1 MAFNQSTARAS
12 NVAFVNYSA
21 TLGMMY
27 LATRENNASL
37 EECKIF
43 VGVEEWKKGFT
54 GIDDADSTTAKA
66 RKFMAER
73 NVFGGSVSGFISNI
87 EVHKNGEGSQVNHYL
102 RLRMNDLDGNVTN
115 VSLDISNDGTQ
126 NLIRKLVCIHPDDFI
141 EISVFAM
148 LSKPNENGKRYGNHF
163 SSVQAGHHP
172 GALQKVSGID
182 PREALIPLQDDAKD
196 KLHSAGIQDVKLVN
210 VARANAALNY
220 HLKLVAEHEAR
231 LLAHNADAQAAQE
244 HA

>member
-37 EECKIF
+37 EECKVF

-54 GIDDADSTTAKA
+54 GIEDADSTTAKA

-126 NLIRKLVCIHPDDFI
+126 NLIRKLVCVHPDDFV

-182 PREALIPLQDDAKD
+182 PRDDLIPSQEAEIN
-196 KLHSAGIQDVKLVN
+196 KLHQVGIKDAKLVN
-210 VARANAALNY
+210 VARTNAGLNF
-220 HLKLVAEHEAR
+220 HLKLVGELEAR
-231 LLAHNADAQAAQE
+231 LLSHNADAQAAQE